1 MTKPL
6 DATSSILNNSLQM
19 LIFIYQKNCKKRIVN
34 LMSAVEKSNLSLTDA
49 GMEFF
54 SEASFQLKTTLVP
67 QLCHTALCS

>member
-54 SEASFQLKTTLVP
+54 SETSFQLKATLVP